1 MLTRSAVLAAAAL
14 LLAGCVQPDRPTTS
28 SAQLLNAEAQKK
40 EVAQLRDRGVI
51 GFEEAVRRQF
61 EIQRAYYALTEGEM
75 SFWRASIE
83 YGHQVDRKE
92 IKKADFFRLRDA
104 AYQYYVV
111 EKKTSKPTFY
121 KL

>member
-1 MLTRSAVLAAAAL
+1 MFARTAALAAAAL
-14 LLAGCVQPDRPTTS
+14 VLAGCVQPDRPPPS

-40 EVAQLRDRGVI
+40 EIAQMRDRGKI
-51 GFEEAVRRQF
+51 TFEEAARRQF

-83 YGHQVDRKE
+83 YAHQVDRRE
-92 IKKADFFRLRDA
+92 ISQADFFRLRDA

-111 EKKTSKPTFY
+111 EKKTSKPSFY